1 MVSQII
7 LYLILS
13 ERQNDRLM
21 LAYAAQEKIKAC
33 YTKGLASL
41 VSKGKLS
48 QDRAALWEKIDHE
61 LVDLQLKPKS
71 LFWHT
76 PHNLSRQH
84 ILEAYPR
91 PPKET

>member
-1 MVSQII
+1 MQS
-7 LYLILS
+7 
-13 ERQNDRLM
+13 
-21 LAYAAQEKIKAC
+21 LAAAEKVKAC
-33 YTKGLASL
+33 YSKGIASL
-41 VSKGKLS
+41 VSQGKLS
-48 QDRAALWEKIDHE
+48 AERGALWERLDHE

-91 PPKET
+91 IAKDT